1 MPNSKSDPHQFSG
14 FPTPKQNW
22 FKMPNEW
29 IDLCADINS
38 LAEIKVVQYVM
49 RHTWGH
55 QEYGIKKRISVDEFM
70 NGRQRSGDGRMD
82 KGTGLSKPSVI
93 AGIKSAVKRGF
104 LIEEVDASDKARV
117 KKYYS
122 LRMRP
127 EGRNSYPEDEENEDS
142 NPQFSEEKGGV
153 KDLNAGVKNLY
164 PDVKKVY
171 PRGKETLHRTKKETL
186 ETNLEKEKTNNN
198 TANGIHHPIENDVVV
213 ALSSHGVG
221 ERVALRLVET
231 FPEKHILE
239 KIDFIDF
246 ILAERPDDIKKPAAW
261 LRKAIEDDYAAP
273 DGFISLA
280 EQERLDKEAED
291 RAREQARQDDEFRA
305 LMRQRKLEEQQEKEA
320 FLAQLH
326 TQYGTTKQDEEIWQ
340 EILYRLEVSLSAA
353 NFALFQSG
361 AVLKIEDDKILVGVK
376 SAFQA
381 RQLSHPGL
389 VIQFKRE
396 LESETGR
403 VLEPEIIVI
412 EDMP

>member
-1 MPNSKSDPHQFSG
+1 MPNNKPDPHQFSG

-291 RAREQARQDDEFRA
+291 QALEQARQDEAFRSQ
-305 LMRQRKLEEQQEKEA
+305 MRQRKLEEQQEKEA

-326 TQYGTTKQDEEIWQ
+326 
-340 EILYRLEVSLSAA
+340 A
-353 NFALFQSG
+353 
-361 AVLKIEDDKILVGVK
+361 
-376 SAFQA
+376 
-381 RQLSHPGL
+381 
-389 VIQFKRE
+389 
-396 LESETGR
+396 
-403 VLEPEIIVI
+403 
-412 EDMP
+412 

>member
-1 MPNSKSDPHQFSG
+1 MANNKPDPHQFSG

-55 QEYGIKKRISVDEFM
+55 QEYGIRKRISVDEFM
-70 NGRQRSGDGRMD
+70 NGRQRAGNGRMD

-104 LIEEVDASDKARV
+104 LIEEVDDSDKARV

-122 LRMRP
+122 LRMRS
-127 EGRNSYPEDEENEDS
+127 EGQDSYPEDEEIEDS
-142 NPQFSEEKGGV
+142 DPQFTEKNGGV
-153 KDLNAGVKNLY
+153 KNLNAGVKNFY

-171 PRGKETLHRTKKETL
+171 PRGKETLPRTKKETL
-186 ETNLEKEKTNNN
+186 ERNLEKERNNN

-221 ERVALRLVET
+221 KRVAERLAADY
-231 FPEKHILE
+231 PEAHVLE

-246 ILAERPDDIKKPAAW
+246 VLAERPDDIKKPAAW

-320 FLAQLH
+320 FFAKLH
-326 TQYGTTKQDEEIWQ
+326 AQYGTTKQDEEIWQ
-340 EILYRLEVSLSAA
+340 EILYGLEVSLSAA

-381 RQLSHPGL
+381 RQLSIPGL
-389 VIQFKRE
+389 IIQFKRE
-396 LESETGR
+396 LGSAAGR
-403 VLEPEIIVI
+403 VLEPEFIVI

>member
-1 MPNSKSDPHQFSG
+1 MPNNKPDPHQFSG

-29 IDLCADINS
+29 IDLCAEIGS

-55 QEYGIKKRISVDEFM
+55 QEYGIRKRISVDEFM
-70 NGRQRSGDGRMD
+70 NGRQRTDGGRMD

-93 AGIKSAVKRGF
+93 AGIKSAVQRGF
-104 LIEEVDASDKARV
+104 LLEEVDDSDKARV

-127 EGRNSYPEDEENEDS
+127 DGGGSFPEDEESEDS
-142 NPQFSEEKGGV
+142 DPEFLEEKGGV

-164 PDVKKVY
+164 PGVKKVY
-171 PRGKETLHRTKKETL
+171 PRGKETLPRTKKETL
-186 ETNLEKEKTNNN
+186 ERNLEKETTNNN
-198 TANGIHHPIENDVVV
+198 TANGVHHPIENDVVV

-221 ERVALRLVET
+221 KRVAERLAADY
-231 FPEKHILE
+231 PEAHVLE

-246 ILAERPDDIKKPAAW
+246 VLAERPDDIKKPAAW

-280 EQERLDKEAED
+280 EQERLDKEAEVQML
-291 RAREQARQDDEFRA
+291 EQARQDEEFRA
-305 LMRQRKLEEQQEKEA
+305 QMRQRKLEEQQEKEA
-320 FLAQLH
+320 YFAQMH
-326 TQYGTTKQDEEIWQ
+326 SQYGTTEKDEEIWQ
-340 EILYRLEVSLSAA
+340 KILDRLEIGLSAA

-361 AVLKIEDDKILVGVK
+361 AILKIEDDKMVVGVK

-381 RQLSHPGL
+381 KQLSHPGL
-389 VIQFKRE
+389 KTQFKRQI
-396 LESETGR
+396 ESVVGQE
-403 VLEPEIIVI
+403 LEPEIIVI
-412 EDMP
+412 DDMP